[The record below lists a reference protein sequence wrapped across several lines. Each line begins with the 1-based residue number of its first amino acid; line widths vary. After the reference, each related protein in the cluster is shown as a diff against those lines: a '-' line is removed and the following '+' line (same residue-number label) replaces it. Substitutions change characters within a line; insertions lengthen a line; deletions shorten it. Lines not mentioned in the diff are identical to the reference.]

1 MSNDIQNTPINL
13 ISPVLTV
20 PEEPTDQASPFLP
33 VLHGKATDAIA
44 RMSGSKPT
52 PNPLNNTASIE
63 SGEVKFIIKSLD
75 TLSGTLG
82 VSTHK
87 LLSTAIAG
95 FTALNHTGTGKD
107 RSLREAKVAIPL
119 KEYAL
124 KCGYDVE
131 EHPTDSPE
139 EAEKEALRAKRAL
152 DNVRRKVKKDLE
164 LLYNAS
170 ISWKEKVKGK
180 DADFADI
187 RILGGKGIRA
197 GYINLEFTVSLAEY
211 LIQLPLSQYP
221 QSLLLLDERN
231 DNAYNIGLKMAEHYS
246 NDNNQIKGTAQ
257 LLRVKTLLDYTNLPP
272 FSEVRAKRKSWEERI
287 KEPFETALDALT
299 GCGLLEDWRYSHSK
313 GEEMTDEEA
322 DFSNYEEWADT
333 LVHFTLRNAPNHAP
347 RLAARAAEKKARQ
360 AKTKRKRNPKK
371 KDDK

>member
-1 MSNDIQNTPINL
+1 MQEKIQKKPL
-13 ISPVLTV
+13 ELTAPALLS
-20 PEEPTDQASPFLP
+20 PEEPAEQASEFLP

-63 SGEVKFIIKSLD
+63 SGEVKLIIKSLD

-119 KEYAL
+119 KEYAI
-124 KCGYDVE
+124 KCGYDVI
-131 EHPTDSPE
+131 EHPTDTPE
-139 EAEKEALRAKRAL
+139 EAAKEAKRAKNAL
-152 DNVRRKVKKDLE
+152 DNFRKKVRKDLE
-164 LLYNAS
+164 LLFNAS
-170 ISWKEKVKGK
+170 IYWKDNIKGK
-180 DADFADI
+180 EVDFADI
-187 RILGGKGIRA
+187 RILGGKGIKA
-197 GYINLEFTVSLAEY
+197 GYINLEFTVSIAEY

-231 DNAYNIGLKMAEHYS
+231 DNAYNIGLKMSEHYS
-246 NDNNQIKGTAQ
+246 MDSNQKIGTAQ
-257 LLRVKTLLDYTNLPP
+257 LLKVKTLLEYTNLPTLATIKKQ
-272 FSEVRAKRKSWEERI
+272 RTSWEARI

-299 GCGLLEDWRYSHSK
+299 ACGLLEDWRYSHSK
-313 GEEMTDEEA
+313 GAEMTDEEA
-322 DFSNYEEWADT
+322 DFSNYEEWVEA
-333 LVHFTLRNAPNHAP
+333 LVYFTLRNAPNHAP